1 MLSQTRPQPEAP
13 AAARPRGRVLASAA
27 ALLAFGLAGHRLL
40 PRRGGLATVWEA
52 LLPWTAVLVIALAAL
67 ALLRR
72 SPVAAVG
79 VLVAALV
86 WSAMFLPQVLPS
98 RSAGTADL
106 VVATQNIEAANGSA
120 VAAAQALVASGAQV
134 VAVQEIARS
143 ASGVAE
149 VLDRQFPHR
158 VRTGTVGVWS
168 AYPLADPEGV
178 DLGVNWVRGLH
189 VTLRAP
195 AGDVSLYAVH
205 LPSVRPGKE
214 QRRDR
219 GLARL
224 AEQVAADASPRVVVM
239 GDLNT
244 PSTDRS
250 FRLLT
255 GELAD
260 SRQSVRGGFGF
271 TWPAGAPLV
280 RLDHVMLR
288 GVRAVSDDV
297 LAANGSDHRAVRVG
311 IAF

>member
-1 MLSQTRPQPEAP
+1 M
-13 AAARPRGRVLASAA
+13 ARPTGRVLASAA
-27 ALLAFGLAGHRLL
+27 ALLAFGLVGHRLL

-52 LLPWTAVLVIALAAL
+52 LLPWTAILVIALAVL

-72 SPVAAVG
+72 SPIAAVA

-98 RSAGTADL
+98 RSAGSADL
-106 VVATQNIEAANGSA
+106 VVATQNIDAANGSA
-120 VAAAQALVASGAQV
+120 VAAAQALVDSGAHV
-134 VAVQEIARS
+134 VTVQEIARS

-158 VRTGTVGVWS
+158 IRSGTVGVWS
-168 AYPLADPEGV
+168 DYPLADPQGV
-178 DLGVNWVRGLH
+178 DLAVNWVRGLH
-189 VTLRAP
+189 VTLQAP

-224 AEQVAADASPRVVVM
+224 AADPSPRVLVM

-250 FRLLT
+250 FRVLT
-255 GELAD
+255 DELAD